1 MLKTRMAQS
10 AALAAGER
18 TDKLLDIWRKHG
30 AFLIEGHGHYPIY
43 RAKNTEKSVYVL
55 KRPNPIT
62 VPQDRAVI
70 YLSEPGKCMWITTG
84 RQLTARLFHTKEG
97 LEEFLSGAA
106 ERKGVHHADVSRKA
120 FVFPDSFIDSKVNLE
135 PGAKQPSFGY
145 VWKLPLMNPRISQ
158 NMWNKDRVPLANEV
172 LNFKQKD
179 TWVSEIVFGGP
190 PGVYIVSSCLDV
202 PYLPTN
208 YNWPGTA
215 KGFFA
220 PGSPKKARK
229 GSEIRKKLLGV
240 FRAGI
245 SKFKSKPKAVTTR
258 NVKESRKIKAGIGRL
273 RYTPFPN
280 SPNNWYNKKTKNKE
294 IIKTFKKTAFKV
306 SNILGKLQTNS
317 KLNLSTTPGMTANRR
332 IQKKLAVTQTAL
344 QLFRTSPKR
353 FMSVPNLP
361 RTTKLALKLAPGTAA
376 STIYRAINRNP
387 ELGEKIGSVARR
399 ASPMNANKNK
409 NGSSAGRSA

>member
-10 AALAAGER
+10 AALAAEAR
-18 TDKLLDIWRKHG
+18 TASIMDIWRKHG
-30 AFLIEGHGHYPIY
+30 AFLIEGHGHYPVY
-43 RAKNTEKSVYVL
+43 KAKNTEKSVYVL
-55 KRPNPIT
+55 QHPNPIT
-62 VPQDRAVI
+62 LPTDRAII

-84 RQLTARLFHTKEG
+84 RQLTARLFHSKEG

-120 FVFPDSFIDSKVNLE
+120 FVFPDTFIDNKVNLK
-135 PGAKQPSFGY
+135 PQDDQPSFGF
-145 VWKLPLMNPRISQ
+145 VWKLPLEYPRISH
-158 NMWNKDRVPLANEV
+158 NVSFNKDRVPFKKEV
-172 LNFKQKD
+172 LSFKQKD
-179 TWVSEIVFGGP
+179 TWVSDIVFKGP

-208 YNWPGTA
+208 YNWPGSP

-229 GSEIRKKLLGV
+229 GVGIRKKLLGV
-240 FRAGI
+240 FRSGV
-245 SKFKSKPKAVTTR
+245 SKFKSKPKSVVTKS
-258 NVKESRKIKAGIGRL
+258 VKESRASGTGSGRM

-280 SPNNWYNKKTKNKE
+280 SPNNLYKKELKNKE
-294 IIKTFKKTAFKV
+294 KIKIFKKFGFKV

-317 KLNLSTTPGMTANRR
+317 KINLSKTPGMTANRG
-332 IQKKLAVTQTAL
+332 IQKKLAYTQTAL
-344 QLFRTSPKR
+344 QMFRTSPKR

-361 RTTKLALKLAPGTAA
+361 RITKLALKLAPSMAA
-376 STIYRAINRNP
+376 SSIYRAINRNP
-387 ELGEKIGSVARR
+387 ELGKKISSVANRT
-399 ASPMNANKNK
+399 SVNTNKNK

>member
-10 AALAAGER
+10 AALAAGAR

-30 AFLIEGHGHYPIY
+30 AFLVEGHGHYPIY
-43 RAKNTEKSVYVL
+43 REKATEKSVYVL
-55 KRPNPIT
+55 KKPDPIT
-62 VPQDRAVI
+62 VPQDRAII
-70 YLSEPGKCMWITTG
+70 YLAEPGKCMWITTG
-84 RQLTARLFHTKEG
+84 RQLTARLFHSKEG

-106 ERKGVHHADVSRKA
+106 ERKGVHHADISRKA
-120 FVFPDSFIDSKVNLE
+120 FVFPDAFIDSKVNLE
-135 PGAKQPSFGY
+135 PKPKQPAFGY

-158 NMWNKDRVPLANEV
+158 NKWNKDRVPFANEV

-179 TWVSEIVFGGP
+179 TWVSEIVFNGP

-202 PYLPTN
+202 PHLPTN
-208 YNWPGTA
+208 YNWPGSP

-229 GSEIRKKLLGV
+229 GVGIRKKLLGV
-240 FRAGI
+240 FRAGVE
-245 SKFKSKPKAVTTR
+245 KFKSKPRAVVAR
-258 NVKESRKIKAGIGRL
+258 NVKASRKIGGGIDGL

-280 SPNNWYNKKTKNKE
+280 SPNNWYNKELENAEK
-294 IIKTFKKTAFKV
+294 IKTFKKTSFKV

-317 KLNLSTTPGMTANRR
+317 KINLATTPGMTANKA
-332 IQKKLAVTQTAL
+332 IQKKLATTQTAL
-344 QLFRTSPKR
+344 QLFRTKPKF

-361 RTTKLALKLAPGTAA
+361 RTTKLALRLAPGTAA
-376 STIYRAINRNP
+376 SAIYRAINRNP
-387 ELGEKIGSVARR
+387 ELGKKIRSVANRN
-399 ASPMNANKNK
+399 SPMNANKNK